1 VLAEESPGVPLPRF
15 RSAWASGVKAVVLY
29 SLTYTSVQEL
39 RAASPHIDATVREA
53 EMTLRRNR
61 PSLFP
66 PAQTVRGFRNQPG
79 IGSVA
84 TVADRLAQLELT
96 VQAGFEQADVVELH
110 TEVKQLNA
118 KMDKQVKELNAKL
131 DQVLKAV
138 ESRGAA

>member
-1 VLAEESPGVPLPRF
+1 
-15 RSAWASGVKAVVLY
+15 
-29 SLTYTSVQEL
+29 
-39 RAASPHIDATVREA
+39 
-53 EMTLRRNR
+53 MTLRRNR